1 MATPILSKP
10 SALPLVAGAGTF
22 ALLYWLSSVGL
33 STAVNWWFYPS
44 PPEDFPQ
51 RLVSSP
57 LWPVL
62 GWALYLV
69 PGFIAGFVSR
79 RSGLIHGALVGVLT
93 VPIMAILLYAYGF
106 WSAVPTSSL
115 VYGALLGVV
124 WCSLAG
130 LVGELIAS
138 KVRRR

>member
-33 STAVNWWFYPS
+33 STAISWGFYPA
-44 PPEDFPQ
+44 PPEDFLQ
-51 RLVSSP
+51 SFASSP
-57 LWPVL
+57 LWRVL
-62 GWALYLV
+62 GGAFYLV
-69 PGFIAGFVSR
+69 PGFIAGFASR
-79 RSGLIHGALVGVLT
+79 RSGLMHGALVGVLT
-93 VPIMAILLYAYGF
+93 VPIMAIFLYAYGF
-106 WSAVPTSSL
+106 WSAVPISSL

-138 KVRRR
+138 KVWRR